1 MYAGKADA
9 ENTPSSVTET
19 NPHTDPADDVI
30 VLAVNVYWEAQ
41 PFRLPEL
48 PVGICFQVIVNTA
61 LAEPLLNGCKSF
73 HEGLLSK
80 TGGGKLVKEDVEI
93 APRSV
98 QVFRTIPCLE
108 ETPPLHP
115 E

>member
-9 ENTPSSVTET
+9 KNTSSSVIET
-19 NPHTDPADDVI
+19 NTNTDPADDII

-48 PVGICFQVIVNTA
+48 PEDICFQVIVNTA
-61 LAEPLLNGCKSF
+61 IAEQLFAETKSF
-73 HEGLLSK
+73 HKGALSK
-80 TGGGKLVKEDVEI
+80 TGGGMIVKKDVEI

-98 QVFRTIPCLE
+98 QVFRMIPCLK
-108 ETPPLHP
+108 ETYPLYS